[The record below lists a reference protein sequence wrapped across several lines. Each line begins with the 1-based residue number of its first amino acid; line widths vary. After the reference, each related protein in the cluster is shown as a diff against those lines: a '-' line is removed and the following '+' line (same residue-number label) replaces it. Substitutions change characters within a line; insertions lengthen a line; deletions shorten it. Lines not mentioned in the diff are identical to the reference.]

1 MFCWSFWVDPGFR
14 EELSTISWELQV
26 LGTCEKV
33 SKKLFTSF
41 KLLQFRGI
49 SWGCLLHLC
58 LRVGEID
65 DTGCCV
71 SVCQIPRSALVNLQ
85 LGHVETYSPWTLG
98 KSGAFLGAS
107 PGSRASLF
115 WYCRL
120 GCGAGIPRDKGNNS
134 TQVGVCYCRCL
145 IGAAGLGLFFF
156 FFQSFDS
163 SKP

>member
-71 SVCQIPRSALVNLQ
+71 SVSVRYQGLPWLISSWDTWKPTALGLWESQGLSLVQAQGAVHRSSGTA
-85 LGHVETYSPWTLG
+85 GWAVEL
-98 KSGAFLGAS
+98 AS
-107 PGSRASLF
+107 PGTREITAP
-115 WYCRL
+115 RL
-120 GCGAGIPRDKGNNS
+120 GFVTAG
-134 TQVGVCYCRCL
+134 V
-145 IGAAGLGLFFF
+145 
-156 FFQSFDS
+156 
-163 SKP
+163 